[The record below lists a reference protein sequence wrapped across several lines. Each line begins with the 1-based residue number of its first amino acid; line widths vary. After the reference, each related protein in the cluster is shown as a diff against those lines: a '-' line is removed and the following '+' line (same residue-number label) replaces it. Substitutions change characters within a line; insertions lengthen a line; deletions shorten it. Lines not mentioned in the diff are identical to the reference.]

1 MSNRY
6 IVFVTDNAA
15 LVSIINKQTSKHK
28 LVMTLFR
35 DLVSTSLRFNI
46 YMQILSAITQTR
58 VLELTIFVKRRSLHD
73 VILSSSEAFSLHVFS
88 K

>member
-58 VLELTIFVKRRSLHD
+58 VLELTIFVKRRSLHA
-73 VILSSSEAFSLHVFS
+73 VILSSSEVFSPHAFS